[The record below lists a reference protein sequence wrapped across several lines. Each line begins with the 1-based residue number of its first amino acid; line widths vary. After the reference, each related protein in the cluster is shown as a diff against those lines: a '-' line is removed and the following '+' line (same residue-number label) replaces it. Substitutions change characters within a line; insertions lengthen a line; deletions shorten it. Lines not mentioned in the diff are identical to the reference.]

1 MEQKKQWR
9 KLSGEWLNGSIVD
22 DLCVI
27 KDAKLCWRNSAR
39 AEQGF
44 LRPGSATVVTCC
56 ILVVLAGTVCRRFES
71 FCRPKKS
78 A

>member
-27 KDAKLCWRNSAR
+27 KDAKLC
-39 AEQGF
+39 
-44 LRPGSATVVTCC
+44 
-56 ILVVLAGTVCRRFES
+56 
-71 FCRPKKS
+71 
-78 A
+78 